1 VQVNGVIVTSAVGK
15 HRYHHRPHDSLIDPH
30 VPGLRMSPAMMFEH
44 GIARAGYIEAPR
56 DPDLAFEFLK
66 TEWRARFSTTES
78 TSATAATTHERCCR
92 GSPRG
97 CVPDVSLN
105 QSGRENGSR

>member
-1 VQVNGVIVTSAVGK
+1 MATAVGK
-15 HRYHHRPHDSLIDPH
+15 AGYHHRSHDSLVDPH

-66 TEWRARFSTTES
+66 AEFRKIQHYGWISVA
-78 TSATAATTHERCCR
+78 AATTVLR
-92 GSPRG
+92 
-97 CVPDVSLN
+97 
-105 QSGRENGSR
+105 